1 KASIDPQ
8 GDTLNDILIDLAYAR
23 HHGKAETPPH
33 RIPLEVLKELSAIV
47 LGDHPDR
54 GVEAGFDILFLKN
67 EVIEAYIHLVAQRV
81 GSQPPTNRAM
91 VPDAYVSPRTK
102 AACRDV
108 LNAAALLHHR
118 DHVER
123 ADL

>member
-1 KASIDPQ
+1 NDVVLEALLGILNERRFAQGEQQEDANLHTALAMTNHLKYSAISEPILDRFLFKASIDPQ

-54 GVEAGFDILFLKN
+54 GVEAGFDI
-67 EVIEAYIHLVAQRV
+67 
-81 GSQPPTNRAM
+81 
-91 VPDAYVSPRTK
+91 
-102 AACRDV
+102 
-108 LNAAALLHHR
+108 
-118 DHVER
+118 
-123 ADL
+123 